1 MNQRLI
7 ATLACLI
14 LTAALTACAQPAQ
27 PTDPGAIDIPTEAS
41 IVSEEKVE
49 GTPAQQSEE
58 DLPPVDVS
66 FEVDCSAIDPS
77 RQPDCD
83 SFISQT
89 ANIAYR
95 HLRRL
100 TGVTLANCYKVVT
113 YTIIPHDPGQLAG
126 GYTTANAITYMEAY
140 SVDSVIPYDV
150 HELIHSFSWCTGS
163 LDFHIFHGALMNAV
177 FFNLGVP
184 QFSQYPTETGTR
196 EELDRIREA
205 LQPVALEDRFDLC
218 TGVLA
223 DLITITHFQFGDEIL
238 TRMYQSTINAAPL
251 SPPSETANVAFRATA
266 PQAQAI
272 IEIIEAAMGP
282 VDVPEC
288 GL

>member
-1 MNQRLI
+1 MKQRLL
-7 ATLACLI
+7 ATLACLLLI
-14 LTAALTACAQPAQ
+14 AVLTACGQIAPPA
-27 PTDPGAIDIPTEAS
+27 DPVATDIPTEVA
-41 IVSEEKVE
+41 IVNEEKAE
-49 GTPAQQSEE
+49 ATSTQQPA
-58 DLPPVDVS
+58 DALPPVDVT
-66 FEVDCSAIDPS
+66 FEVNCSAIDPS

-83 SFISQT
+83 AFISQT
-89 ANIAYR
+89 ANFAYR
-95 HLRRL
+95 HLRQL
-100 TGVTLANCYKVVT
+100 TGATLADCYKVVT
-113 YTIIPHDPGQLAG
+113 YTIIPDDPSQLAG

-140 SVDSVIPYDV
+140 SVDSIIPYDV

-184 QFSQYPTETGTR
+184 QFSQYPTEAGTR
-196 EELDRIREA
+196 EELDRLREA

-223 DLITITHFQFGDEIL
+223 DLIIIAHFQFGDEIL

-251 SPPSETANVAFRATA
+251 SSPSDIASVAFRATA
-266 PQAQAI
+266 PQAQAVV
-272 IEIIEAAMGP
+272 EIIEAAMGP